1 MFSSNELVNFV
12 FADEDD
18 TYYCEDL
25 TQPNLHQYLWRC
37 LHTEA
42 RCSAVYFLRAD
53 ERGTRFTIR
62 TFGDQDARQYVP
74 ETRWV
79 FDLLGIGKNDQG
91 EWMQKQ
97 LRIRRK
103 DAVAFV
109 CSLKEFCSVA
119 ESGDWWNILKNIA
132 EDRSRTGFFVL
143 TVSPE
148 SEECA
153 ELLLKSPV
161 FDWLEDNAVL
171 DARHGEPK
179 ELFGVI
185 RQRKGSDACIFLNH
199 SIEASLRGLVWQ
211 AACAEGTRF
220 ISEEELDT
228 AARYLSVYM
237 NSLHEQ
243 YKQPLFVH
251 TMPAA
256 YLQYHEI
263 YNRLSEDTVWTR
275 LLENSRKAELM
286 ADCEYETVQ
295 IYRSRNSTAGKC
307 IPRLY
312 AERKRLSADPETEEC
327 LNNAIMALMTPDNRP
342 ENPTVA
348 NALDSMSKLMRP
360 STAPDTAC
368 ARRVLR
374 AISWCC
380 RQIGT
385 PYGSPEEQRVTDLE
399 KYTKGYTEMYAEWRR
414 VEKAL
419 SQSTEALPKSEYEL
433 LCAQETELK
442 EACTQY
448 GQILDALS
456 SDAHGLALGMKI
468 KKSLQDLIELK
479 ERIHDSS
486 EPTVQIKHSDEEKT
500 EIGDEDEDE
509 GWMEWTTPPSQN
521 NNKIFDQ

>member
-1 MFSSNELVNFV
+1 MFSSNELIQFV
-12 FADEDD
+12 FADEND

-25 TQPNLHQYLWRC
+25 TQPDLYQYLWRR
-37 LHTEA
+37 LHAGA

-62 TFGDQDARQYVP
+62 TFGDRNAQRYEPRAGFNINLFGNVRN
-74 ETRWV
+74 E
-79 FDLLGIGKNDQG
+79 QG
-91 EWMQKQ
+91 EWIQKQ
-97 LRIRRK
+97 LRNRRD

-109 CSLKEFCSVA
+109 CDLEEFCRVA
-119 ESGDWWNILKNIA
+119 ESGDWWNILRCIA
-132 EDRSRTGFFVL
+132 EDKRRTGFFVL

-148 SEECA
+148 NERCA

-161 FDWLEDNAVL
+161 FDWMEDNAVL
-171 DARHGEPK
+171 DARHGELR
-179 ELFGVI
+179 ELFDMI
-185 RQRKGSDACIFLNH
+185 RQRKGSEACIFLNH
-199 SIEASLRGLVWQ
+199 SSEWSLRGLVWQ
-211 AACAEGTRF
+211 AACMDKSRF
-220 ISEEELDT
+220 ISEAELDK
-228 AARYLSVYM
+228 AVRYLSVYL
-237 NSLHEQ
+237 NSLHVQ

-256 YLQYHEI
+256 YLRYQDI
-263 YNRLSEDTVWTR
+263 YTRLIEDTVWTR
-275 LLENSRKAELM
+275 LLENSCKAEYT
-286 ADCEYETVQ
+286 ADSEGETIQV
-295 IYRSRNSTAGKC
+295 YRSRESITGKC

-312 AERKRLSADPETEEC
+312 AERRRLSADPETEAC

-342 ENPTVA
+342 ENLTAV
-348 NALDSMSKLMRP
+348 NAIDSMSKLMGA
-360 STAPDTAC
+360 STSPDMVC

-380 RQIGT
+380 HQIGT
-385 PYGSPEEQRVTDLE
+385 SYGSPEEQRVSDLE

-468 KKSLQDLIELK
+468 KKSLQNLIELK

-486 EPTVQIKHSDEEKT
+486 EPDRETVHIKLPEEKKI
-500 EIGDEDEDE
+500 EIEDEDEDS
-509 GWMEWTTPPSQN
+509 GWTEWTTPPSQR
-521 NNKIFDQ
+521 Q